1 MENNKLANEPARKS
15 KDPAYYLTPLKRLNT
30 DSIKKALLESLTEY
44 TVNRGEDI
52 SVNGTFVFQPD
63 FPCFQGHFPD
73 QPILPGIIQMAAVR
87 SLAIKA
93 LNRQLVPIATG
104 RIKFRD
110 FVQPKEQISINVNLK
125 KHQMTWRAKF
135 RIFHKNETVTTGRI
149 DFCENTE

>member
-1 MENNKLANEPARKS
+1 M
-15 KDPAYYLTPLKRLNT
+15 KRLNT

-63 FPCFQGHFPD
+63 FPCFQGHFPG

-93 LNRQLVPIATG
+93 LNQPLVPTTTG
-104 RIKFRD
+104 RIKFRG
-110 FVQPKEQISINVNLK
+110 FIQPKEQISINVNLK
-125 KHQMTWRAKF
+125 KHQTTWRAVF
-135 RIFHKNETVTTGRI
+135 RISSGNETVSTGRI